1 MELTKIFRL
10 KNLSVTLEYYD
21 SEVFVIATIKDDSDG
36 CWYSLLRNDYE
47 STEMATNE
55 LSKILTEDFW
65 EESQIE
71 SEVENFC
78 QRLHKEMTKI

>member
-36 CWYSLLRNDYE
+36 CCYSLLRSDYE
-47 STEMATNE
+47 STEMATNK
-55 LSKILTEDFW
+55 LLKILTEDFW

-71 SEVENFC
+71 SEVEIFC
-78 QRLHKEMTKI
+78 KSLYKEMTKI